1 VLDIVCS
8 EKKDS
13 LMSKSFS
20 ERHGYRPP
28 DPPITVRED
37 APAGLRFAVAFSARK
52 AGLEPSVIRD
62 VVCQVLSIVPDSR
75 NWSEHPNI
83 WDEVL
88 GHLRTCEWFRVYD
101 IVEAVWRHLG
111 RQSESQLSFCDDLN
125 RVFRENGIGWELK
138 DPDGIVFRG
147 GETFGLVTT
156 GTVSLLLD
164 SGRHT
169 AADEIREAI
178 KDISRRPVADR
189 TGAVQHAIAALECT
203 ARDVSGRDKANLG
216 ELTPRLD
223 LPKPLDEAVVKL
235 WGFASERARH
245 LREGRALADDEAQL
259 VVEVACALCGFLSKR
274 AAR

>member
-1 VLDIVCS
+1 VLNIVGS

-37 APAGLRFAVAFSARK
+37 APDGLRFVVASSARK
-52 AGLEPSVIRD
+52 AGLEPSEIRD
-62 VVCQVLSIVPDSR
+62 VVCRVLSIVPDSR

-88 GHLRTCEWFRVYD
+88 GHLSTCEWFRVYD
-101 IVEAVWRHLG
+101 IVEAIWRHLG
-111 RQSESQLSFCDDLN
+111 RQSESQLAFCDDLN
-125 RVFRENGIGWELK
+125 QFFRENGIGWELK

-156 GTVSLLLD
+156 GTVSLLRD

-178 KDISRRPVADR
+178 KDISRRPAADR
-189 TGAVQHAIAALECT
+189 TGAVQHAIAAL
-203 ARDVSGRDKANLG
+203 D
-216 ELTPRLD
+216 
-223 LPKPLDEAVVKL
+223 
-235 WGFASERARH
+235 
-245 LREGRALADDEAQL
+245 
-259 VVEVACALCGFLSKR
+259 
-274 AAR
+274 